1 MIAFTACH
9 ASGKI
14 QVDGTEIDHAAWFT
28 KKDLPLIPPHM
39 SVARELIDWFVKK
52 Y

>member
-14 QVDGTEIDHAAWFT
+14 KVDGTEIDHAAWF
-28 KKDLPLIPPHM
+28 
-39 SVARELIDWFVKK
+39 VKK